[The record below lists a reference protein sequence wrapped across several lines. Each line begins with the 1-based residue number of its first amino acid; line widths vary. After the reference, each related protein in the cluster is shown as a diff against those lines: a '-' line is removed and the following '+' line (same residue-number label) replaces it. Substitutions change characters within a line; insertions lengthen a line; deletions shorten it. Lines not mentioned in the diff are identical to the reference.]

1 MKFFL
6 SLVFTFSFSSFS
18 FSQNVILDFQLEGKL
33 KKSEIFLFYMGGQEY
48 RPRDL
53 SEKKTGFEVGIVEQ
67 ISLTKLTKRGTILG
81 SKSFWIV
88 PGEYTI
94 TGTVDPFLININP
107 VNEYQKLQDQISLA
121 SNLDSKLEIIESN
134 LSNLVSLANLKS
146 ISNQLEADA
155 LESLIEKIPTSFHK
169 NLAFQQLESDLLK
182 REFSKSGKGK
192 MFTAFELEDKKG
204 EIVSLEDLKGKPTLI
219 EFTFSGCA
227 GCIKALPELREV
239 HDLYEGK
246 LNVISIYSDRT
257 KETFENNNPIYKK
270 ELITWLSLWDP
281 TNFVCTVNQINTY
294 PTFILLNENGE
305 VIDQFQGGSY
315 GKIKRK
321 IARLDL
327 K

>member
-1 MKFFL
+1 MKPFL
-6 SLVFTFSFSSFS
+6 SLILAFLSISNS
-18 FSQNVILDFQLEGKL
+18 FSQNAILDFQLEGKL
-33 KKSEIFLFYMGGQEY
+33 KKNELFKLNMGGNGYESN
-48 RPRDL
+48 DL
-53 SEKKTGFEVGIVEQ
+53 SEKKTGFEVDILEQ
-67 ISLTKLTKRGTILG
+67 ISLLKVTKRGTILG
-81 SKSFWIV
+81 RKSFWIV

-94 TGTVDPFLININP
+94 TGTVDPFQINIDP

-121 SNLDSKLEIIESN
+121 RNLDSKLEIIESN
-134 LSNLVSLANLKS
+134 LGSLVSLANLNS
-146 ISNQLEADA
+146 ISNQLETDV
-155 LESLIEKIPTSFHK
+155 LESLIEKIPTSFHE
-169 NLAFQQLESDLLK
+169 NLSYQQLESDLLK
-182 REFSKSGKGK
+182 REFSKSGKGE
-192 MFTAFELEDKKG
+192 MFTAFDLEDKKG
-204 EIVSLEDLKGKPTLI
+204 EIVYLEDLKGKPTLI

-246 LNVISIYSDRT
+246 LNVISIYSDKT

-281 TNFVCTVNQINTY
+281 TNFVSTINQINTY

-321 IARLDL
+321 IARLNL
-327 K
+327 E